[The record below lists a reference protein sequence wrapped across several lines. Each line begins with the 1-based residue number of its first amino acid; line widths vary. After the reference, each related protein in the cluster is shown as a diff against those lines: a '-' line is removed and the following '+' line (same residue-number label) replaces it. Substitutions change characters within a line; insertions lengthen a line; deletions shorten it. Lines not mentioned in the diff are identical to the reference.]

1 MDGWMVGWIG
11 LDWVGLVYWMVGWF
25 IGWLDGLLDGWMVS
39 GLVVSIGLD

>member
-1 MDGWMVGWIG
+1 MDGWLDWIG
-11 LDWVGLVYWMVGWF
+11 LGWVGLVYWMVGWF